1 MGELAGPQ
9 GSAATD
15 QRTITEA
22 IDSTRSP
29 VISVFVRRLGR
40 RVATY
45 AAGMQ
50 IARAGDHGLPNE
62 IGC

>member
-1 MGELAGPQ
+1 LAAP
-9 GSAATD
+9 D
-15 QRTITEA
+15 QRTITGT

-29 VISVFVRRLGR
+29 VISVFVRRLWQ

-50 IARAGDHGLPNE
+50 IARASLHGFLIE
-62 IGC
+62 IDC